1 MSYSSGGLIEA
12 TDYNGFAASVNA
24 LWGTGTGQRGYGQST
39 TLSTVAATNTVN
51 ADAQILRLS
60 RPVTSSVKWD
70 NIAQFN
76 VGSYSNS
83 TINATTRMDLA
94 MNDGGSTST
103 SNIMTW
109 TANGRVGIGTTAP
122 GYPFHIL
129 NAAPTSLY
137 IESTTSDNNGMLI
150 LNANTASSWGSNYH
164 ELIMFKNQGNLIG
177 SVTNSGTSAVSF
189 LTTSDERLKE
199 NIQSTSFSI
208 ADLKKVQ
215 IKDFTYKSDKG
226 THPQTGVL
234 AQQLYK
240 IIPAVVTVGGADA
253 SQNPWQV
260 DYGKLT
266 PYLIKAVQDQQQQ
279 IEQLEKK
286 SNNQTDQIK
295 EMNLQ
300 NQHLMDLINQLEKRI
315 QSLEKK

>member
-1 MSYSSGGLIEA
+1 
-12 TDYNGFAASVNA
+12 V
-24 LWGTGTGQRGYGQST
+24 
-39 TLSTVAATNTVN
+39 
-51 ADAQILRLS
+51 
-60 RPVTSSVKWD
+60 
-70 NIAQFN
+70 
-76 VGSYSNS
+76 
-83 TINATTRMDLA
+83 
-94 MNDGGSTST
+94 
-103 SNIMTW
+103 
-109 TANGRVGIGTTAP
+109 
-122 GYPFHIL
+122 
-129 NAAPTSLY
+129 
-137 IESTTSDNNGMLI
+137 ESTTADNGGMLI
-150 LNANTASSWGSNYH
+150 LNAKTTSNWANNWH
-164 ELIMFKNQGNLIG
+164 EFLMFQNQGTTIG
-177 SVTNSGTSAVSF
+177 SVTNNGTSAVSF

-253 SQNPWQV
+253 AQNPWQV